1 MKYNLFINENNEE
14 KIDIFCKSKT
24 PIVDEIINLCEK
36 ESLNIVGI
44 FEDERKLLY
53 LNEIERIYTQN
64 NKTFAVCEKKHFQIK
79 YRLYQ
84 IEEMVSSNFIKINQS
99 CIVNLNFISS
109 FKSTFGGTVMVIF
122 KDGEKD
128 FISRREL
135 KHIKERLGI

>member
-1 MKYNLFINENNEE
+1 MKYNLFIDENNEE

-53 LNEIERIYTQN
+53 LNEIERFYTQN
-64 NKTFAVCEKKHFQIK
+64 NKTFAVCDKKHFQIK
-79 YRLYQ
+79 TRLYQ
-84 IEEMVSSNFIKINQS
+84 IEEMISSKFIKINQS
-99 CIVNLNFISS
+99 CIVNINFISC
-109 FKSTFGGTVMVIF
+109 FKNTFGGSVMVVF

-128 FISRREL
+128 FISRRQL
-135 KHIKERLGI
+135 KHVKERLGI